1 MARKGRGD
9 RRGFDSLV
17 QTAMGFNHAEGEAA
31 GDGKPKPLPMQI
43 LDEATGYLIAFGAAA
58 ALWRRQQQ
66 EGGSWHVQ
74 VSLAQTGQ
82 WLRGSAACRRA
93 LDRQARPRPYVETS
107 ASGFGELAALRHSA
121 QLSRTPA
128 AWPRPSMPP
137 GSHPPVWPITSGR
150 VVACD
155 PLVQPERQPFARELQ
170 ARGAFPVETLH
181 DNGRIALAVLWL
193 RERAEVRAADL
204 RWEMALIEGDLPDTL
219 GDDEFFGY
227 PVDAGVGCFMDADAA
242 TAMAERDR
250 REAENPD
257 YVSYYDDVIS
267 AEMGDA
273 DTADHWPLGPGSA
286 NNTVIFRS
294 GWGDGSYPSFWA
306 LDAAGEPVALVTDF
320 MTITGGDARDEN
332 DKRGDAYK
340 ASLSP
345 EKLAALEALGA
356 AAVSGD
362 TAAIG
367 PLLAAGVAGTNEIVP
382 SLGETALMS
391 AYSLPRLCV
400 EGLVELLE
408 KASAPVAKA
417 GFLKRLFS

>member
-1 MARKGRGD
+1 MPYLD
-9 RRGFDSLV
+9 IDNL
-17 QTAMGFNHAEGEAA
+17 HAIFQE
-31 GDGKPKPLPMQI
+31 
-43 LDEATGYLIAFGAAA
+43 DEALRAHH
-58 ALWRRQQQ
+58 LQRQPC
-66 EGGSWHVQ
+66 GT
-74 VSLAQTGQ
+74 LN
-82 WLRGSAACRRA
+82 
-93 LDRQARPRPYVETS
+93 
-107 ASGFGELAALRHSA
+107 
-121 QLSRTPA
+121 
-128 AWPRPSMPP
+128 
-137 GSHPPVWPITSGR
+137 ITSGR

-219 GDDEFFGY
+219 GADEFFGY

-267 AEMGDA
+267 AEMSDA

-367 PLLAAGVAGTNEIVP
+367 PLLAAGVAGVNEIVP

-391 AYSLPRLCV
+391 AIRMNRLDALRVLLGGVSGLPMPPQLYTVDEEESYLAYARRLKKPRV
-400 EGLVELLE
+400 EGMVDLLE
-408 KASAPVAKA
+408 KASVPAAKP
-417 GFLKRLFS
+417 GLLKRLFS